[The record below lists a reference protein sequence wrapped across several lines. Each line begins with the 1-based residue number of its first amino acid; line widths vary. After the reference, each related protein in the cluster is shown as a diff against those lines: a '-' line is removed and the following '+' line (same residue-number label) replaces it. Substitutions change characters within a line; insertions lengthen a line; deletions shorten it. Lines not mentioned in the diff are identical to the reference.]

1 MLETQVLIVGAGPVG
16 QMAALLLARQGVHS
30 TVVEKRA
37 KRLSAPKAHAV
48 NSRTLEIC
56 EAAGVSAET
65 IRSTGAPPDEAG
77 WVRFVST
84 LTGTEFGHLPYE
96 RQQDDVKALTP
107 YPLSNIAQPDFEE
120 ILEAA
125 LLARPEVQLLRG
137 TECKT
142 LTQSADGVVAALTA
156 KDGEPESVSCKYV
169 IAADGANSPTRAALD
184 IALDGPEGLQHNM
197 MIHFEADLRPFAADK
212 PGILYF
218 LLEPEAQGALIAY
231 DLANSWVLMHGFDPA
246 TTSPDSFD
254 DTTCIALVEQAVGAA
269 LPDIQIKNVGPWT
282 MCAQVAERYRDGRI
296 FLAGDAAHRFPPTGG
311 LGLNTGIGDAQNI
324 AWKIAAVE
332 NGWAGEDLLD
342 TYETERRP
350 VAQINTEQS
359 LENAGKMFDL
369 FAALYGTE
377 PEKTRE
383 RFDAMCAD
391 PSAFPELAPAI
402 ELQRPHFDSL
412 NLQLGYRY
420 VSDAVIGAAPLDK
433 TTSIDISRY
442 EPSTEPGAILP
453 HQWVKKNGDTV
464 SLLSL
469 IPMDRFTLLVGPDG
483 GDWAER
489 LKASAAPITLLIDG
503 LDYEAESEWH
513 EVTGLADQGAL
524 LIRPDRHIA
533 RRYASVCAAEQ
544 LSHDLASLLSSKEKE
559 LVDGSRA

>member
-16 QMAALLLARQGVHS
+16 QMAALLLARQGVRS
-30 TVVEKRA
+30 IVVEKRA
-37 KRLSAPKAHAV
+37 KRLTAPKAHAV

-56 EAAGVSAET
+56 EAAGVSAEK

-125 LLARPEVQLLRG
+125 LLEREEVQLLRG
-137 TECKT
+137 TECKS
-142 LTQSADGVVAALTA
+142 LTQSADGVVASLTTQDDEA
-156 KDGEPESVSCKYV
+156 KTVSCRYV

-184 IALDGPEGLQHNM
+184 IALEGPEGLQHNM
-197 MIHFEADLRPFAADK
+197 MIHFEADLRPFATDK

-218 LLEPEAQGALIAY
+218 LFEPEAQGALIAY

-246 TTSPDSFD
+246 TTSPETFD
-254 DTTCIALVEQAVGAA
+254 DATCVALIEQAVGTRV
-269 LPDIQIKNVGPWT
+269 PDIKVKNVGPWT
-282 MCAQVAERYRDGRI
+282 MCAQVAERYRSGRI

-324 AWKIAAVE
+324 TWKIAAVE
-332 NGWAGEDLLD
+332 NGWAGDDLLE
-342 TYETERRP
+342 TYEAERRP

-359 LENAGKMFDL
+359 LENAGKMFGL
-369 FAALYGTE
+369 FEALYGSD

-383 RFDAMCAD
+383 RFDAMCED
-391 PSAFPELAPAI
+391 PTAFPDLGPAI

-420 VSDAVIGAAPLDK
+420 ISDAVIDTAPVDK
-433 TTSIDISRY
+433 NVPIDISRY
-442 EPSTEPGAILP
+442 EPSTQPGAILP
-453 HQWVKKNGDTV
+453 HAWVEADEQET

-469 IPMDRFTLLVGPDG
+469 VPMERFTLLLGPESDAS
-483 GDWAER
+483 AEAI
-489 LKASAAPITLLIDG
+489 KASDVPLSVLTYGQDFKTAADWSAFSDLPGD
-503 LDYEAESEWH
+503 
-513 EVTGLADQGAL
+513 GAL

-533 RRYASVCAAEQ
+533 KRYTSVCSADA
-544 LSHDLASLLSSKEKE
+544 LSRDLASLLSQKEKE
-559 LVDGSRA
+559 LADGPRA